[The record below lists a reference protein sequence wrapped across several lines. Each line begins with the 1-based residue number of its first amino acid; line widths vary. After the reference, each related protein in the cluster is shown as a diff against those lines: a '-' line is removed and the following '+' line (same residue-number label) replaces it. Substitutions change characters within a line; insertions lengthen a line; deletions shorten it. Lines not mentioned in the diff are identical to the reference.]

1 VYVWYMNRATTT
13 GGAYL
18 AQGLV
23 PWKLVAPK

>member
-1 VYVWYMNRATTT
+1 MNRATTT